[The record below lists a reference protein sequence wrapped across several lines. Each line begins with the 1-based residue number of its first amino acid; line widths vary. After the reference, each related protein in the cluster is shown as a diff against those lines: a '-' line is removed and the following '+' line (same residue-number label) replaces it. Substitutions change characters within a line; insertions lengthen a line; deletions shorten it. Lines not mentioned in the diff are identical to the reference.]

1 MKQEY
6 KQNIREED
14 FAKAS
19 NSYLMSLI
27 AVVGGLP
34 FPIINLIAT
43 FFFFLANRK
52 GSYFVRW
59 HCTQALLSQFSLVFV
74 NATAF
79 WWTAAIFFTD
89 ATVNDYYFAYVILVI
104 IINLVE
110 FITTIRSVISLGKGR
125 HFEWWIFA
133 GLSDILCKE
142 RESHD
147 DWLYKN

>member
-1 MKQEY
+1 M
-6 KQNIREED
+6 
-14 FAKAS
+14 
-19 NSYLMSLI
+19 
-27 AVVGGLP
+27 VGAPGTVRG
-34 FPIINLIAT
+34 IAT
-43 FFFFLANRK
+43 
-52 GSYFVRW
+52 
-59 HCTQALLSQFSLVFV
+59 TALEATLVPC
-74 NATAF
+74 A
-79 WWTAAIFFTD
+79 FTD